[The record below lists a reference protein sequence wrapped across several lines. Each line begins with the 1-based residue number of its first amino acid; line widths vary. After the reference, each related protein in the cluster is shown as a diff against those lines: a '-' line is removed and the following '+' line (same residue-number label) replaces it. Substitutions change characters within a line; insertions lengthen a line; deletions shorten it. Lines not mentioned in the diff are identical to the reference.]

1 MTAAENDTSGAAST
15 AQEWARRGNEVMPRG
30 VASAARIR
38 SVPLI
43 LEEASGAE
51 VIDVDRRRYVDFVL
65 GMGPMLLGHGRLEVI
80 SAVREQLAR
89 GVLFGTHAE
98 EIRLAERLVDLLPY
112 ADKVVYANSGSEA
125 THWAI
130 RIARATTGRRVVVK
144 FEGHYHGWIDPLFAN
159 TQSVRPAPE
168 SLPHPLPTHAAAMLA
183 PHDLA
188 ICRWN
193 DLDELRAV
201 FDENSGDVAAVI
213 MEPLPMNFGTM
224 LPDDGY
230 LQGVRNLCE
239 SQGALLIFDEVLA
252 GFRVSLGGAAEML
265 GVQPHL
271 GVYAKAIASGFPLAV
286 VAGTEASMA
295 SITDGD
301 LLPAGTY
308 SAGPAAVAAAHAT
321 LDVLTANNP
330 GIYQDLDRLGNR
342 LRRHLLLGA
351 REHQLPLAVQQI
363 GSVLQLLWGVHQPVR
378 TFADA
383 MTGDRDVIRRACEA
397 VQSDGYYLSP
407 RGLILISTEH
417 TEAMVDG
424 LAEAL
429 LEALLAEAEV
439 ARV

>member
-1 MTAAENDTSGAAST
+1 L
-15 AQEWARRGNEVMPRG
+15 V
-30 VASAARIR
+30 
-38 SVPLI
+38 

-51 VIDVDRRRYVDFVL
+51 VIDVDGRRYVDFVL
-65 GMGPMLLGHGRLEVI
+65 GMGPILLGHGRAEVL
-80 SAVREQLAR
+80 SAVHDQLGR

-159 TQSVRPAPE
+159 TQGVRPAPE
-168 SLPHPLPTHAAAMLA
+168 SLAHPQPMHAAGMVA
-183 PHDLA
+183 PQDVA

-201 FDENSGDVAAVI
+201 FDENSGEVAAVI
-213 MEPLPMNFGTM
+213 MEPIPMNFGTM

-230 LQGVRNLCE
+230 LEGVRALCE
-239 SQGALLIFDEVLA
+239 SRGALLIFDEVLA
-252 GFRVSLGGAAEML
+252 GFRVALGGASEVL

-330 GIYQDLDRLGNR
+330 EIYQHLERLGNR
-342 LRRHLLLGA
+342 LRHRLLLRA
-351 REHQLPLAVQQI
+351 REHDLPLVVQQI
-363 GSVLQLLWGVHQPVR
+363 GSVVQLLWDVHEPVR

-383 MTGDRDVIRRACEA
+383 MTGDRDVVRRACEA
-397 VQSDGYYLSP
+397 VQRNGFYLSP

-417 TEAMVDG
+417 TAAMVDG
-424 LAEAL
+424 LADAL
-429 LEALLAEAEV
+429 IAALLADGCAKSEA